1 MEYERMLTV
10 KEVAERL
17 RVHVGT
23 VRRWLE
29 EHELRG
35 VKLGGQAGWRIR
47 ESEVERF
54 LKERES

>member
-23 VRRWLE
+23 VRHWLE
-29 EHELRG
+29 KKELSG
-35 VKLGGQAGWRIR
+35 IKLGGQAGWRVR
-47 ESEVERF
+47 ESELERF
-54 LKERES
+54 LKARES